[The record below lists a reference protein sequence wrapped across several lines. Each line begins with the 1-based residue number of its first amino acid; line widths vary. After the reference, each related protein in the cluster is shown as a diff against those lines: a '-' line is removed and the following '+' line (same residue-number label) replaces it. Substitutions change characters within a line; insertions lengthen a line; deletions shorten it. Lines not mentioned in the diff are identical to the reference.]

1 MSNWRKTK
9 SEPSTTRWQR
19 RHRRL
24 LTSHES
30 RGTQSPL
37 RACSLVSDWPPGTH
51 ENGLCRGP
59 LTYLGEG
66 RGEKEARGKKEVRCR
81 VASVCV
87 GGERRC
93 ERRCASFFR
102 FFFLLSTFF
111 PFPPRPSIAM
121 AFAAAPARPHA
132 MLCTTP
138 RPRLITG
145 TATSSSSSSNSR
157 MRRIGQR
164 LSMPSAP
171 RKRPPP
177 TTTTAASANPPSKES
192 DPLVR
197 AARSA
202 ASAAAAA
209 AEKLKLKEK

>member
-66 RGEKEARGKKEVRCR
+66 RGEKEARGKKEVRWR

-102 FFFLLSTFF
+102 FFFSSPLFSPFLLVLRSRWPSQQRLRART
-111 PFPPRPSIAM
+111 PCSVLLPARGSSQGPRP
-121 AFAAAPARPHA
+121 
-132 MLCTTP
+132 
-138 RPRLITG
+138 
-145 TATSSSSSSNSR
+145 
-157 MRRIGQR
+157 
-164 LSMPSAP
+164 
-171 RKRPPP
+171 
-177 TTTTAASANPPSKES
+177 
-192 DPLVR
+192 V
-197 AARSA
+197 
-202 ASAAAAA
+202 AAAAA
-209 AEKLKLKEK
+209 TAA